1 MNKFGRGKDNGL
13 SLSVSLRATT
23 RDRPYSREKNELMT
37 EYTIYRECEAAVSII
52 MNINIIFNIRKNTLK
67 VSENRNL
74 LKIKANAN
82 YLFLFF
88 PEYVNMPKTLL
99 SGNKPKH
106 LIQDC

>member
-1 MNKFGRGKDNGL
+1 MR
-13 SLSVSLRATT
+13 
-23 RDRPYSREKNELMT
+23 
-37 EYTIYRECEAAVSII
+37 EYTIYRECGAAVSII
-52 MNINIIFNIRKNTLK
+52 MNINIIFNIPKNTLK